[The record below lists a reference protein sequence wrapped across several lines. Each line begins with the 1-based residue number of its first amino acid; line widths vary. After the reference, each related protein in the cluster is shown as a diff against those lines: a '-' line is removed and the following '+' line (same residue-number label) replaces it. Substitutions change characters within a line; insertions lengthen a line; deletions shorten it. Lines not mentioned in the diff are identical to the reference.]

1 MEPISSIVTV
11 DDAERAAE
19 AVLSPEA
26 WAYIAGG
33 AGDERTLRWNREAFS
48 DFRLRFRV
56 LVDVSSVTTETTVLG
71 TPVSMPVLTAPAAF
85 QSIAHEEGEVAT
97 ARGTAAAGTLM
108 CLSTVATATPA
119 DVAAAAPDAPHWLQ
133 IYVFKDREVTNELIA
148 QALEVGFSALV
159 SRPTFPCTAAATA
172 RSVPASSRRGRAVP
186 AYAAALARGSRTTAR
201 STSSRRRSSG
211 ST

>member
-19 AVLSPEA
+19 AVLTPEA

-71 TPVSMPVLTAPAAF
+71 TPVSMPIITAPAAF
-85 QSIAHEEGEVAT
+85 QSIAHAEGEVAT

-108 CLSTVATATPA
+108 CLSTVATATPKT
-119 DVAAAAPDAPHWLQ
+119 P
-133 IYVFKDREVTNELIA
+133 
-148 QALEVGFSALV
+148 
-159 SRPTFPCTAAATA
+159 
-172 RSVPASSRRGRAVP
+172 
-186 AYAAALARGSRTTAR
+186 
-201 STSSRRRSSG
+201 SG
-211 ST
+211 SCMRRKE